1 MRRNIGKVL
10 CGALLFAAGVGSIG
24 RVVEAQDV
32 KYPVNVPSFQFDPT
46 WPKMDSLKIG
56 MLMGLAVDSHDH
68 IWLLH
73 RQSTIAAKDKAQQ
86 APPVVELDADGNFVQ
101 GWGGPGE
108 GYEWSKGHEHGIFV
122 DYKDNVWIGSA
133 EVGSNKEENQVLKFT
148 KTGKFLMQI
157 GHRGKSTGSN
167 DPENLRGAADI
178 YVDPKNNEAYV
189 ADGYGNHRVIVF
201 DADTGAF
208 KRLWGAYGSKPD
220 DSNPGGPDYA
230 AQFGIVHQAVVSKD
244 GLVYVADHTGGRIQ
258 VFTPDGK
265 FVKERELGRYTKPR
279 AGTVSIVF
287 SVDPR
292 QQFLYVADLRRWV
305 IDVLDRQTLQTVA
318 QVGHQ
323 GDQPGEFMNPHNM
336 ASDSKGNLYV
346 ADMGT
351 QADRTW
357 AGRVQRFLLKP

>member
-1 MRRNIGKVL
+1 MNLSRMMCV
-10 CGALLFAAGVGSIG
+10 ALSLAAGIEFIKH
-24 RVVEAQDV
+24 RAQAQDV
-32 KYPVNVPSFQFDPT
+32 KPTSGVPVFQADPN
-46 WPKMDSLKIG
+46 WPKLGNMKIG

-68 IWLLH
+68 VWLLH

-108 GYEWSKGHEHGIFV
+108 GYEWSIGHEHGIFV
-122 DYKDNVWIGSA
+122 DSRDNVWIGSA
-133 EVGSNKEENQVLKFT
+133 EVGSNKEVNQVLKFT

-157 GHRGKSTGSN
+157 GHRGMSKGSN
-167 DPENLRGAADI
+167 DPENFRGAADI
-178 YVDPKNNEAYV
+178 FVEPKNNEAYI
-189 ADGYGNHRVIVF
+189 ADGYGNHRVIVV

-220 DSNPGGPDYA
+220 DNNPGGPDYV
-230 AQFGIVHQAVVSKD
+230 AQFGIVHTAVVSKD

-279 AGTVSIVF
+279 AGTVAIAFSI
-287 SVDPR
+287 DPR
-292 QQFLYVADLRRWV
+292 QRFVYVLDLRRWV
-305 IDVLDRQTLQTVA
+305 IDVLDRQTLATVE
-318 QVGHQ
+318 QIGHQ
-323 GDQPGEFMNPHNM
+323 GDQPGEFINPHNM

-346 ADMGT
+346 GDMGF

-357 AGRVQRFLLKP
+357 SGRVQKLVLKP